1 MKALVLGITGI
12 MSSGKSSFCKALS
25 LQGVEIISSDELVDK
40 LYQKDSDGAK
50 ELAKLRIPGIIKI
63 DGSVD
68 KPKLRDL
75 MFSNTDVRRKVEQAI
90 HPIIISEIK
99 ELIKTKKSE
108 IVAVEIPLLFEAKL
122 ESLCDV
128 TLTVFR
134 KKHDAIS
141 SIMKK
146 YDISVNKAEE
156 MLRAQL
162 PITSKMILSDLTVI
176 NNGPVDDMDKKA
188 KIIKRSVLELWKN

>member
-25 LQGVEIISSDELVDK
+25 HHGVETISSDELVDK
-40 LYQKDSDGAK
+40 LYQKGSGGAK
-50 ELAKLRIPGIIKI
+50 ELAKLKIPGIIKT

-75 MFSNTDVRRKVEQAI
+75 MFSDTDVRSKVEQAI

-122 ESLCDV
+122 EGLCDV

-134 KKHDAIS
+134 KRQDVIS
-141 SIMKK
+141 SVMKK
-146 YDISVNKAEE
+146 YDISISKVEE
-156 MLRAQL
+156 MLKAQL
-162 PITSKMILSDLTVI
+162 PITSKMVLSDLTVI
-176 NNGPVDDMDKKA
+176 NNGSVDDMDKKA